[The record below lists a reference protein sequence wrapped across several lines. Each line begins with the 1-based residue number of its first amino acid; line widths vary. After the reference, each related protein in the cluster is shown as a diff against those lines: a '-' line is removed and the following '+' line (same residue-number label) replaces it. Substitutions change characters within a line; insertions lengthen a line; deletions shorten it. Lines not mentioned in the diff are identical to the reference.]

1 MTSLATSQHSPGRK
15 GVSLIFSGKTQFGA
29 EVSFRLIYFSFGHQV
44 STKRTSSCPQALHC
58 PAGGAL
64 ATARPVRFRSS
75 AALGASSVRA
85 SRRSCDQPNDGVLLC
100 VTHPSS
106 PSACQIPPRTRLFTN
121 LVSSAAVA
129 PRRNSSEFLCAAR
142 DSEESVVGCRR
153 VLVWTPVTLVE
164 LFTGSRLGGNCETL
178 RFFEQKNCP
187 RPSFKGGNSHWGV
200 CRPSRTS
207 KLPSVHI
214 LHRQIMYHSSL
225 NSC

>member
-1 MTSLATSQHSPGRK
+1 M
-15 GVSLIFSGKTQFGA
+15 SLIFSGKTQFGA
-29 EVSFRLIYFSFGHQV
+29 EVIFRYNKYIIYFSFGHQV
-44 STKRTSSCPQALHC
+44 STKRTSSCPLALHC

-64 ATARPVRFRSS
+64 ATAQPVRFRSS

-85 SRRSCDQPNDGVLLC
+85 SRRSCDQPNDGVLLLC

-164 LFTGSRLGGNCETL
+164 LFTGSRHGGNCETL
-178 RFFEQKNCP
+178 RFF
-187 RPSFKGGNSHWGV
+187 
-200 CRPSRTS
+200 
-207 KLPSVHI
+207 
-214 LHRQIMYHSSL
+214 
-225 NSC
+225 